1 MNDTPIQDIDESVLL
16 RLITTP
22 VLESDRIEYKEQLNL
37 TSDDQKKKFLAGV
50 ASFANSS
57 GGDMLFGMEARDGQ
71 PVALKELVGFNF
83 DRVSLQIRDL
93 LRTGIQPPLYTA
105 EPHAVKLNS
114 GGEVLVLRITK
125 TWAGPHLVTYNGEH
139 RFYIRHG
146 GGKRLMDVGEI
157 RTAFTMADS
166 IRERVQTW
174 RLQRIADILA
184 DTTPCDLHG
193 EAAVVVH
200 LVPFRAFDPGFAANL
215 REIEKRKTS
224 VRPLYASGWGTYH
237 DFDGV
242 YVANGGVRREVTS
255 LVQFFRNGAVEGVD
269 TGMLA
274 AHGDKRLIEA
284 GLLENKLIE
293 HLPSWLAAMSA
304 IGVSAP
310 ILIMLS
316 LLNVRSYRIKAP
328 IGFTSMDAHPINRDH
343 LHTSP
348 TVVEALS
355 LSSIANGSPSY
366 PATLLRS
373 HFDTIWN
380 ACGYSRCIGYDD
392 SGKWLA
398 GSDL

>member
-1 MNDTPIQDIDESVLL
+1 MNDIPIRDIDESVLL
-16 RLITTP
+16 RLISTP
-22 VLESDRIEYKEQLNL
+22 VPEGDRIEYKELLNL
-37 TSDDQKKKFLAGV
+37 TSDEQKKKFLAGV

-57 GGDMLFGMEARDGQ
+57 GGDMVFGVEARDGQ
-71 PVALKELVGFNF
+71 PIALKALPAFNY

-93 LRTGIQPPLYTA
+93 VRTGIQPPIYTA

-114 GGEVLVLRITK
+114 GGEVLVLRIAK

-157 RTAFTMADS
+157 RTAFTMADN
-166 IRERVQTW
+166 IRERVQSW
-174 RLQRIADILA
+174 RFQRVADILA
-184 DTTPCDLHG
+184 DTTPCDLSG

-200 LVPFRAFDPGFAANL
+200 MVPFRAFDPSFEANL
-215 REIEKRKTS
+215 REIERRRTT
-224 VRPLYASGWGTYH
+224 VRPLYSDGWGTYH
-237 DFDGV
+237 EFDGV

-293 HLPSWLAAMSA
+293 HLPSWLDTMSA
-304 IGVSAP
+304 VGVSAP
-310 ILIMLS
+310 VLIMLS
-316 LLNVRSYRIKAP
+316 LLNVRGYRMKPP
-328 IGFTSMDAHPINRDH
+328 IGFASMDARPINRDH

-348 TVVEALS
+348 TVVETLR
-355 LSSIANGSPSY
+355 LSSKAKASNH
-366 PATLLRS
+366 PAALLRS

-380 ACGYSRCIGYDD
+380 ACGYPSCIGYDN
-392 SGKWLA
+392 SGQWLSGDA
-398 GSDL
+398 P